1 MLIKGEEVTT
11 IEDVLDLLSKEE
23 MEHAQRVACYTEACF
38 SRAATKALYYSE
50 LKGSYEIQ
58 PENKEYAY
66 KAGLYHDIGKLVT
79 DDRNEHGK
87 KGAELIEALYP
98 KFKQEKS
105 YHQRM
110 LTDGALDHHENYDG
124 TGFPGGKK
132 IRQIG
137 YMGRIVAIADEIDRR
152 AVQLR
157 SEDPIGDVLKL
168 MKNELQELYYDE
180 EEEDHIRKNVTPR
193 FDENFFKCMSASA
206 AQLRKAFDQ
215 YGGRDINAVPV
226 SDTWIRRRGS
236 RPMELRYQKMTEKRT
251 KENMVLA
258 VMRLRTTKGL
268 YTDYDDMKKTINASK
283 LGPKIGTYFL
293 YELLDTLKRFSN
305 CGVDIKK
312 AAIMLPETWYS
323 KPNLPEEIEQAF
335 NDEELEYTAVK
346 FIIPESLNKKPT
358 KSFAASLE
366 KCKKLG
372 MTFITNEELEK
383 KHTQPTEELFH
394 EDDIAQEGTAFE
406 SEANS

>member
-1 MLIKGEEVTT
+1 MEYFEE
-11 IEDVLDLLSKEE
+11 
-23 MEHAQRVACYTEACF
+23 F
-38 SRAATKALYYSE
+38 
-50 LKGSYEIQ
+50 
-58 PENKEYAY
+58 
-66 KAGLYHDIGKLVT
+66 
-79 DDRNEHGK
+79 
-87 KGAELIEALYP
+87 AELIE
-98 KFKQEKS
+98 
-105 YHQRM
+105 
-110 LTDGALDHHENYDG
+110 
-124 TGFPGGKK
+124 
-132 IRQIG
+132 
-137 YMGRIVAIADEIDRR
+137 
-152 AVQLR
+152 
-157 SEDPIGDVLKL
+157 SE
-168 MKNELQELYYDE
+168 
-180 EEEDHIRKNVTPR
+180 
-193 FDENFFKCMSASA
+193 
-206 AQLRKAFDQ
+206 
-215 YGGRDINAVPV
+215 
-226 SDTWIRRRGS
+226 
-236 RPMELRYQKMTEKRT
+236 EKRT

-268 YTDYDDMKKTINASK
+268 YTDYDDMKKAINASK

-323 KPNLPEEIEQAF
+323 KPNLPEEIELAF